1 MSEQLFQSFI
11 HATYHDGNIM
21 AKDLGIGL
29 TTGQVNLMVLG
40 RLSEYGW
47 SWISNEECLID
58 VYYYGEE
65 IPEFQIRKEK
75 GLKVSARLKIDLK
88 CRKN

>member
-1 MSEQLFQSFI
+1 
-11 HATYHDGNIM
+11 M

-65 IPEFQIRKEK
+65 IPEFQIRKKK